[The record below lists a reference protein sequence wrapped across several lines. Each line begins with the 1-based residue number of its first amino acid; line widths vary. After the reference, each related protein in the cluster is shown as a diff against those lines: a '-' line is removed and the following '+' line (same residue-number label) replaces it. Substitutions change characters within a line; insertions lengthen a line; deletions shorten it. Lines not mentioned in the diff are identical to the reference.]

1 MNRQATGGYEAKSLF
16 VCREGGGGGGGYVG
30 CLGNTSVQIIITV
43 TVSAH
48 PTYNRNGS

>member
-16 VCREGGGGGGGYVG
+16 VCREREGGGYVG